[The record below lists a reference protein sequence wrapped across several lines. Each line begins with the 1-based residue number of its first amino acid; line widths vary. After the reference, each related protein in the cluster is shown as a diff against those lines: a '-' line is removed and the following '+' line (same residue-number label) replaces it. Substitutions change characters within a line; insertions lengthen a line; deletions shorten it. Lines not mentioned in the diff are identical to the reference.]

1 MRAALEWAL
10 EGEDA
15 ETGLRLAATLGQFWL
30 MRGHLL
36 PEGIAWLERAV
47 ARTEA
52 SEPTAIRAK
61 AYRRLGHLT
70 CIQGDRAAA
79 RSACEKSL
87 ALFQEL
93 GNKDG
98 MAQSLI
104 MLGDIVAFQGDD
116 VSARSLYAAARS
128 ACEESLVILHERGDK
143 WRLARSLNTLGELV
157 RTEGD
162 YAAARSFYEQSLTLR
177 RELGD
182 EWGVAN
188 SLINLGY
195 VACSQGDYR
204 HAATLIG
211 ECLPLCQKPG
221 DKRGISYCLA
231 LLARVTGDTGQPERA
246 ARLFGAA
253 EALREAIHVRL
264 EYVDR
269 IEEDRNIDAVR
280 TQLDEAA
287 FAAAWAEG
295 RAMTLEQAVDYAL
308 ATNPE

>member
-1 MRAALEWAL
+1 
-10 EGEDA
+10 
-15 ETGLRLAATLGQFWL
+15 
-30 MRGHLL
+30 
-36 PEGIAWLERAV
+36 
-47 ARTEA
+47 
-52 SEPTAIRAK
+52 
-61 AYRRLGHLT
+61 
-70 CIQGDRAAA
+70 
-79 RSACEKSL
+79 
-87 ALFQEL
+87 
-93 GNKDG
+93 
-98 MAQSLI
+98 MAQSLF

-204 HAATLIG
+204 QAATLIR
-211 ECLPLCQKPG
+211 ECLLLCQKPG

-308 ATNPE
+308 ATNPERLFQKSD